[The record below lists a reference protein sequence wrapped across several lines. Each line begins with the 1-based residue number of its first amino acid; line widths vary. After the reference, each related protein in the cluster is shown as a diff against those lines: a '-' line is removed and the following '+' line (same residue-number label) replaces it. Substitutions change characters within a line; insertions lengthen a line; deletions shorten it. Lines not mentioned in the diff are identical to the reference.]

1 MDMTLSI
8 SIINRR
14 WRYRFIIRK
23 KTGVGISG
31 NSWIEGIQRN
41 GKGALADLSPNLL
54 ALPCDEMTVLGP
66 QSVWITSPPFA
77 ESGPAFV
84 GISRK
89 VFREFGLRDVVTMVR
104 WVHRQTDKAAACGLL
119 SVAIGMLLSHE
130 ALVSSKK
137 RDASFV
143 AKEGEETLS
152 RRRLREPVSSSI
164 RRGVPIHRDS
174 QRKSLEI

>member
-1 MDMTLSI
+1 M
-8 SIINRR
+8 
-14 WRYRFIIRK
+14 
-23 KTGVGISG
+23 
-31 NSWIEGIQRN
+31 
-41 GKGALADLSPNLL
+41 
-54 ALPCDEMTVLGP
+54 
-66 QSVWITSPPFA
+66 
-77 ESGPAFV
+77 
-84 GISRK
+84 
-89 VFREFGLRDVVTMVR
+89 RDVVTMVR

-164 RRGVPIHRDS
+164 RRGVPIRRDS